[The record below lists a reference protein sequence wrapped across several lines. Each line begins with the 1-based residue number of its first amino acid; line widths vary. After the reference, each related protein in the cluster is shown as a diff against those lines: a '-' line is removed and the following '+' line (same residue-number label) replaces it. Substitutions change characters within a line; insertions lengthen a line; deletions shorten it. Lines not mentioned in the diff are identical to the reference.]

1 MQLCILLTKSS
12 HFLIHPVR
20 MHGSLK
26 FEFWPSFLALIA
38 ESVNPRKHSQQTLL
52 GHCTALRSIMPVSW
66 FIWDGERP
74 WLYVLRQIIFSQL
87 LLRQVNPVGQ
97 PRTIPWT
104 WSAALIA
111 SLHTP
116 SSSELNYDS
125 TLHILRENALGL
137 STIDRREFESPL
149 STAKV
154 ILKRSDGRKFRVTA
168 RSPLSLYLVLLRGE
182 LNVKISLSGSLRSC
196 ESGWDDIL
204 NKNLA
209 RYGSNSNQSSW

>member
-1 MQLCILLTKSS
+1 
-12 HFLIHPVR
+12 
-20 MHGSLK
+20 MHGSFK

-38 ESVNPRKHSQQTLL
+38 ESVNQRKHWQQTLH

-66 FIWDGERP
+66 FIWDGKRP
-74 WLYVLRQIIFSQL
+74 WLYVLQQIIFSQL

-125 TLHILRENALGL
+125 TLHILCENALGL
-137 STIDRREFESPL
+137 STIDWREFESPL
-149 STAKV
+149 RTAKV
-154 ILKRSDGRKFRVTA
+154 ILKRSDGRKFRFTA
-168 RSPLSLYLVLLRGE
+168 RSQHVHIVSKCIACTY
-182 LNVKISLSGSLRSC
+182 NVMSC
-196 ESGWDDIL
+196 VYIYCQIQLIHAYTDIYVNVYNTSTYMSIQTYTL
-204 NKNLA
+204 FNIQI
-209 RYGSNSNQSSW
+209 RT